1 MHKDDELIQAPDRRM
16 MVLGLG
22 AAGVLA
28 TTGAHAASA
37 AQLDASGSQALAQL
51 YAESRKA
58 RELGRRARGVLI
70 FPSLIK
76 AGFIVGGQGGE
87 GVLRIHGRTDG
98 YYSLGAASFGFQ
110 AGAQKTSLALFFI
123 TQSSLDYL
131 HKSNGWALGGGP
143 SLTVIDQGASVGL
156 STTSLTQ
163 DVYAMVFGRKGL
175 MGGISLNGSKITHI
189 NPS

>member
-1 MHKDDELIQAPDRRM
+1 MPTFDIQQLDRRLVM
-16 MVLGLG
+16 LSLG
-22 AAGVLA
+22 AAL
-28 TTGAHAASA
+28 AASGA
-37 AQLDASGSQALAQL
+37 EAATRAQLDASADQALAQL
-51 YAESRKA
+51 YGESRKA
-58 RELGRRARGVLI
+58 RELGRRSRAVLI

-87 GVLRIHGRTDG
+87 GVLRVH
-98 YYSLGAASFGFQ
+98 SLGAASFGLQ
-110 AGAQKTSLALFFI
+110 AGAQKTSLALFFV

-131 HKSNGWALGGGP
+131 RKSNGWSLGAGP
-143 SLTVIDQGASVGL
+143 SITVIDQGASVGL

>member
-1 MHKDDELIQAPDRRM
+1 MPTFDIQQLDRRLVM
-16 MVLGLG
+16 LSLG
-22 AAGVLA
+22 AAL
-28 TTGAHAASA
+28 AASGA
-37 AQLDASGSQALAQL
+37 EAATRAQLDASADQALAQL
-51 YAESRKA
+51 YGESRKA
-58 RELGRRARGVLI
+58 RELGRRSPAVLI

-87 GVLRIHGRTDG
+87 GVLRVHGRTDG
-98 YYSLGAASFGFQ
+98 YYSLGAASFGLQ
-110 AGAQKTSLALFFI
+110 AGAQKTSLALFFV

-131 HKSNGWALGGGP
+131 RKSNGWSLGAGP
-143 SLTVIDQGASVGL
+143 SITVIDQGASVGL

>member
-1 MHKDDELIQAPDRRM
+1 MPSFENQQPDRRLLM
-16 MVLGLG
+16 LGLG
-22 AAGVLA
+22 AAALTA
-28 TTGAHAASA
+28 SSGAEAASRA
-37 AQLDASGSQALAQL
+37 ELDASASQALAQL
-51 YAESRKA
+51 YGESRKA
-58 RELGRRARGVLI
+58 RELGRRARAVLI

-123 TQSSLDYL
+123 TQSALDYL
-131 HKSNGWALGGGP
+131 HKSSGWALGAGP
-143 SLTVIDQGASVGL
+143 SITVIDQGASVGL

-175 MGGISLNGSKITHI
+175 MGGISLNGSKITRI